1 MIEDLRLID
10 SAVEQY
16 SLEFH
21 RVGGSDV
28 AWADVQRYLKD
39 ASRLYCSGGAEIFGH
54 AFIIPS
60 VDEMLKVPAAT
71 FAALS
76 DVAPA
81 SFWSPYK

>member
-1 MIEDLRLID
+1 MLEDLRIID
-10 SAVEQY
+10 SAVDQY
-16 SLEFH
+16 ALEFH

-39 ASRLYCSGGAEIFGH
+39 ASRLYGSGGADIFGH

-60 VDEMLKVPAAT
+60 VDEMPKVPAAT